1 MHVCCSWVKGER
13 KGVFQRGC
21 GRTQGCGDFRA
32 RRITSFSKDM
42 RFDLRVL
49 TRPDFWRQ
57 VGAPTRPYVS
67 TIFLAPEERNKSFE
81 QIPLRRVGL
90 IIWRWAFV

>member
-13 KGVFQRGC
+13 KEVFQRGC

-49 TRPDFWRQ
+49 TRP
-57 VGAPTRPYVS
+57 
-67 TIFLAPEERNKSFE
+67 IFGGKWVLLRGPMYQLSSWPQRNETKALNKFRCEE
-81 QIPLRRVGL
+81 
-90 IIWRWAFV
+90 WT

>member
-1 MHVCCSWVKGER
+1 MHGCCSLVKKER
-13 KGVFQRGC
+13 KGCFQRGF

-49 TRPDFWRQ
+49 TRPGFWRQ
-57 VGAPTRPYVS
+57 VGAPTWPYVS
-67 TIFLAPEERNKSFE
+67 TNPPGPRGTKQKL
-81 QIPLRRVGL
+81 
-90 IIWRWAFV
+90 